1 MRRRKSWFRIFLVA
15 RITLFRSGPLKS
27 FLSLICKLK

>member
-15 RITLFRSGPLKS
+15 RITLFRSGPLKT
-27 FLSLICKLK
+27 FLSLVWRLK